1 MTEPSPPASTQPEF
15 GLRWGI
21 KGSFLEYL
29 QRMPDGK
36 GWLGDGAVAVRTNEI
51 LFPPEQSGWRPSP
64 DGVPDRFWAFRG
76 DVRFSGHFG
85 MLFVRVAFP
94 VLTLRGELAELT
106 VAPLEDTKGAER
118 LTLVT
123 LRLAQQPS
131 PQGIEIWR
139 GTDVRLSGTGAG
151 LFNDVY
157 PPGEEFEP
165 LTVTVPLL
173 DASG

>member
-1 MTEPSPPASTQPEF
+1 VTDPSPPASTQPTF

-21 KGSFLEYL
+21 KASFLEYL

-36 GWLGDGAVAVRTNEI
+36 GLLGDGAVPVGTNEI
-51 LFPPEQSGWRPSP
+51 LFPPEHTGWRPSP
-64 DGVPDRFWAFRG
+64 DGVPDRFWAFHG

-94 VLTLRGELAELT
+94 ALTLRGELAELT
-106 VAPLEDTKGAER
+106 VAPLEDTEGAER

-131 PQGIEIWR
+131 PEGIEIWR
-139 GTDVRLSGTGAG
+139 GTDVRLTETGAG

>member
-1 MTEPSPPASTQPEF
+1 MTESPPPASTRPEF

-21 KGSFLEYL
+21 KGSFLEYV

-36 GWLGDGAVAVRTNEI
+36 GWLGDGAVAVGTNEI
-51 LFPPEQSGWRPSP
+51 LFPPERTGWRPSP

-76 DVRFSGHFG
+76 DVRFSGHHG
-85 MLFVRVAFP
+85 MLFVRLAFP
-94 VLTLRGELAELT
+94 VLTLRGEHAELT
-106 VAPLEDTKGAER
+106 VTPLEDTESAER

-123 LRLAQQPS
+123 LSLAQQPS
-131 PQGIEIWR
+131 LEGIEIWH
-139 GTDVRLSGTGAG
+139 GTDVRLTGTGAE

-157 PPGEEFEP
+157 PLGAEFEP

-173 DASG
+173 DASE